1 MTHTHTHTHT
11 HACMHALT
19 ETPTCKPQTKRLMTQ
34 PSSCPQG
41 TSSVVG
47 GWDPQRDRKDAGRSG
62 HSEATQS
69 MLGALSWQEWGV
81 EGGAGEGQGR
91 RVDRIH
97 TFWLGQPAFSASVT
111 FSLLL
116 PTPPRCRL
124 GSSRSDGAPEAYSIW
139 QREQVGFL
147 KEKNTE

>member
-1 MTHTHTHTHT
+1 
-11 HACMHALT
+11 
-19 ETPTCKPQTKRLMTQ
+19 
-34 PSSCPQG
+34 
-41 TSSVVG
+41 
-47 GWDPQRDRKDAGRSG
+47 
-62 HSEATQS
+62 